1 MTYRLKKLNNNDTT
15 QTKIFSAITFLD
27 ISVPRLHLQS
37 RLYNHVFTY
46 LPLPLLF
53 PHVYD

>member
-37 RLYNHVFTY
+37 QTL
-46 LPLPLLF
+46 
-53 PHVYD
+53 